1 MKHDL
6 LAVGGGFLAIGVFL
20 WAIWGDPEIP
30 KPYTAQQIV
39 ADPELKLI
47 SEQNLYMR
55 NER

>member
-6 LAVGGGFLAIGVFL
+6 LAIGGGYLAIGALL
-20 WAIWGDPEIP
+20 WAIWGNPEIP
-30 KPYTAQQIV
+30 KPYIAQQID

-47 SEQNLYMR
+47 SEQNPYMR